1 MAKQKKRQEIGIIG
15 LGTGLVIGGTVLGVG
30 SSIIGSTGT
39 GSIVASGQAGL
50 TTVAGFLPTVAT
62 IGGSFIVVRQ
72 LQGLQGQ
79 IEQQT
84 KARKRRI

>member
-1 MAKQKKRQEIGIIG
+1 MVKQKKRQELGIVG
-15 LGTGLVIGGTVLGVG
+15 LGTGLVVGGTILGVG
-30 SSIIGSTGT
+30 SSIIGSTG
-39 GSIVASGQAGL
+39 GGAIAASGQAGIA
-50 TTVAGFLPTVAT
+50 TVAGFLPTIAT

-84 KARKRRI
+84 KARRRRI